1 MSMKLYMG
9 DRLSSRKLICRCIY
23 CRHNPGTIRQTIQR
37 KLHKQARQDSKKSIQ
52 RELLAFR
59 ADEEKQFQEFLEMS
73 NDIQAD
79 IQYMFWDNEP
89 RPSEL
94 FEEDSCHCHECDDY
108 EERDSWFDD
117 SSSDYGEDNY
127 TDETWMGYTSVDSP
141 ESDVPFQRVD
151 PKNINHHTASSSED
165 EEFPLFV

>member
-9 DRLSSRKLICRCIY
+9 ERLSSRKLICRCIY
-23 CRHNPGTIRQTIQR
+23 CRHTSGTIRQTIQR

-52 RELLAFR
+52 KELLVFR
-59 ADEEKQFQEFLEMS
+59 SDEEKQFQELLEMS
-73 NDIQAD
+73 HEIHAD
-79 IQYMFWDNEP
+79 IQYLFWTNEP
-89 RPSEL
+89 SPI
-94 FEEDSCHCHECDDY
+94 DNADDICDCYECQDY
-108 EERDSWFDD
+108 EERESWFDD
-117 SSSDYGEDNY
+117 SYPSDNEDNY
-127 TDETWMGYTSVDSP
+127 ADETWMGYTSVDSP